1 MKKVSSIQQL
11 ITFLTELRETMLQ
24 KEKDHQEI
32 LDQVQ
37 SSYRESARNLLH
49 YLTLRTMDL
58 RPIQEKLSTLGISSL
73 GHSERYA
80 FANLSN
86 SLYHLHLLAGTPKK
100 ELEEMGLSF
109 YSGFPRSRRRLK
121 KHTNQL
127 FGPEKWKDHTRIMV
141 TLPSEASTNYEL
153 VEALIAQ
160 GVEIVRINCSHDDQE
175 TWAKMIWNIHKAER
189 TLAASCLIYMDLP
202 GPKLRTGPTKKGKKK
217 KRKGI
222 ELTQGDVLYLMREA
236 VKGRPAKKDKPA
248 CISTTLPEI
257 FDHLKAGEAIWFDDG
272 KIGGIVE
279 AVDAEKAL
287 IRIHHV
293 PLQGGLLRASKG
305 INLPDTALNLPSL
318 TQKDRETLPFIAR
331 HAHMVGYSF
340 VQSVEDVKA
349 LQESLRELNKTDLG
363 IILKIETKKS
373 FRHLPSLLLQAM
385 QNPKVGVM
393 IARGDLAVEL
403 GWERIAEV
411 QEQIA
416 WLCEAAHIPYIWA
429 TQILEN
435 LVKTGQA
442 TRAEIT
448 DAAMAVRAEC
458 AMLNKG
464 PYILEAVKTL
474 QDLDQRMDAHHFK
487 KMASLRPLQVAVR
500 FWVEN

>member
-1 MKKVSSIQQL
+1 
-11 ITFLTELRETMLQ
+11 
-24 KEKDHQEI
+24 
-32 LDQVQ
+32 
-37 SSYRESARNLLH
+37 
-49 YLTLRTMDL
+49 
-58 RPIQEKLSTLGISSL
+58 
-73 GHSERYA
+73 
-80 FANLSN
+80 
-86 SLYHLHLLAGTPKK
+86 
-100 ELEEMGLSF
+100 
-109 YSGFPRSRRRLK
+109 
-121 KHTNQL
+121 
-127 FGPEKWKDHTRIMV
+127 
-141 TLPSEASTNYEL
+141 
-153 VEALIAQ
+153 
-160 GVEIVRINCSHDDQE
+160 
-175 TWAKMIWNIHKAER
+175 
-189 TLAASCLIYMDLP
+189 
-202 GPKLRTGPTKKGKKK
+202 
-217 KRKGI
+217 
-222 ELTQGDVLYLMREA
+222 
-236 VKGRPAKKDKPA
+236 
-248 CISTTLPEI
+248 
-257 FDHLKAGEAIWFDDG
+257 
-272 KIGGIVE
+272 
-279 AVDAEKAL
+279 
-287 IRIHHV
+287 
-293 PLQGGLLRASKG
+293 
-305 INLPDTALNLPSL
+305 
-318 TQKDRETLPFIAR
+318 
-331 HAHMVGYSF
+331 MVGYSF